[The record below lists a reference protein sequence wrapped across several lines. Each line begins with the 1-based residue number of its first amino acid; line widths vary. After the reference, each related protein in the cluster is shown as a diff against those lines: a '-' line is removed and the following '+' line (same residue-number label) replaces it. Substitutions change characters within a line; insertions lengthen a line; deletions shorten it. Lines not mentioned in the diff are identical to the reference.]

1 MIYWKHAEKV
11 AQSFQGTHSP
21 MPTSYG
27 TMEVN
32 GGKKS
37 AFQREELKAKENN
50 GWDAFPGDKKGPNSP
65 PAG

>member
-1 MIYWKHAEKV
+1 MEPWKL
-11 AQSFQGTHSP
+11 
-21 MPTSYG
+21 M
-27 TMEVN
+27 